1 MDSVGQ
7 EFWKGSSVLFPLG
20 ATYVIAVGCYL
31 GAGLGFPCV
40 LIGWSGG
47 LP

>member
-20 ATYVIAVGCYL
+20 KAITYVIAVGCFL
-31 GAGLGFPCV
+31 GAGLRFP
-40 LIGWSGG
+40 
-47 LP
+47 